1 MRMKVFE
8 SQIPCGSPFINTYK
22 YYVDTLAALRLTDL
36 ESKLLQI
43 QQDRYAQFVARA
55 TGVQSLASLMT
66 ENNPAYRR
74 SALDLAGLVT
84 VKDLADLNSGTYF
97 DQNLYV
103 GFLQLVSGINEVA
116 VEIAKLP

>member
-1 MRMKVFE
+1 
-8 SQIPCGSPFINTYK
+8 
-22 YYVDTLAALRLTDL
+22 LTDL

-55 TGVQSLASLMT
+55 TGAQSLASLLT

-74 SALDLAGLVT
+74 SALDLASLVT

-103 GFLQLVSGINEVA
+103 GFLQLLSGMNEVA